1 MKNLKQKALE
11 IAQLYKQNPRVESIL
26 LAGSVSRNWQDE
38 HSDIE
43 LHILW
48 REPPTDQCR
57 LDPIKEANGSIL
69 SYHPYEEEEWSES
82 YLTTDGIKIEISS
95 FLTVSVERFIEDV
108 VINYETAYDKQC
120 VAASFH
126 YGESLYG
133 EERIIELKKILIQYP
148 VELSKAMILE
158 NLHLGNR
165 WHNRQALLDRQDWLM
180 LYSVICDI
188 QMKLFGIL
196 FGLNNMYVHHPSFKW
211 MKQSISQMSVKPDNL
226 YERFTSILTG
236 NPENSL
242 KELTVLLMETAAL
255 VDDRYPELITIELKQ
270 SLEFLK

>member
-1 MKNLKQKALE
+1 
-11 IAQLYKQNPRVESIL
+11 
-26 LAGSVSRNWQDE
+26 
-38 HSDIE
+38 
-43 LHILW
+43 
-48 REPPTDQCR
+48 
-57 LDPIKEANGSIL
+57 
-69 SYHPYEEEEWSES
+69 
-82 YLTTDGIKIEISS
+82 
-95 FLTVSVERFIEDV
+95 
-108 VINYETAYDKQC
+108 
-120 VAASFH
+120 
-126 YGESLYG
+126 
-133 EERIIELKKILIQYP
+133 LKKILIQYP